1 MIGSG
6 DDVDRTALNPNR
18 VDQPFDEIG
27 GGLTKAQI
35 VERLKAIPRL
45 DYYCYDDGDGYMDCG
60 MSTELD
66 GEYHS
71 RDDIL
76 AIIKEAENG

>member
-35 VERLKAIPRL
+35 VERLKAIRCFYWAE
-45 DYYCYDDGDGYMDCG
+45 DGMYEGDD
-60 MSTELD
+60 
-66 GEYHS
+66 
-71 RDDIL
+71 DDKWADATDIDT
-76 AIIKEAENG
+76 IIKEAENG